1 VDRLDRSLDLVEDG
15 MVSIRSV
22 TRDLR
27 PAMLDDLGLLPVLR
41 SLVADFAGRTGIKA
55 EFRVSTE
62 KLDLPPG
69 ADAAVYRAV
78 QEALSNVAAHSGA
91 SRVTV
96 ELRQEPGAV
105 RLVILDDGRGPDSG
119 FELATLESRGHLGL
133 TGMRER
139 MTALGGDLTITG
151 GLGRGF
157 RLEIVIPSPGAATA

>member
-1 VDRLDRSLDLVEDG
+1 VRRLDRSLDLVEDG
-15 MVSIRSV
+15 MVSISSV

-69 ADAAVYRAV
+69 RMPRCTARAKT
-78 QEALSNVAAHSGA
+78 LSTWPPIQGVPRHGRTPRARRRPPRH
-91 SRVTV
+91 
-96 ELRQEPGAV
+96 P
-105 RLVILDDGRGPDSG
+105 DDGKGPDSG

-139 MTALGGDLTITG
+139 MT
-151 GLGRGF
+151 
-157 RLEIVIPSPGAATA
+157 RLAATSRSRAAWAADSGWRS